1 MSKYAV
7 LIGDLIIAR
16 NKAHT
21 IVYSYHQT
29 LKSESFRDVTIW
41 RMWNL
46 MGRPKPRVIIETRIN
61 EEIERRSESIYQHYL
76 NELKVTLKKQEKS
89 DSKSVNMVL
98 NNFNTWNWRR
108 KIRFS

>member
-1 MSKYAV
+1 
-7 LIGDLIIAR
+7 
-16 NKAHT
+16 
-21 IVYSYHQT
+21 
-29 LKSESFRDVTIW
+29 
-41 RMWNL
+41 